1 MISVQKGMITM
12 TFNDNLIQLRKS
24 KGWSQEQLGEK
35 VNVSRQTVSKW
46 ELGLTT
52 PEMEKLIEL
61 SEIFDIT
68 IDELV
73 CKSAPQKNV
82 PQGQP
87 EKNPHRTFR
96 LSRIDYEYKSKTHI
110 GSLPLV
116 HINTTGKAKGVVA
129 IGAAA
134 KGIVS
139 LGLISFGI
147 LSWGFISIGLL
158 AIGGIAIGGA
168 ALGGL
173 ALGLLAVG
181 GLALGFFALGG
192 LAVGIY
198 SVGGC
203 AVAAKIALGGYASA
217 HIAVGDITS
226 GEYCFKTVNESMRL
240 IGSDVSQLRDTIIR
254 EFPDT
259 LKFIRELFCRAVK

>member
-1 MISVQKGMITM
+1 M
-12 TFNDNLIQLRKS
+12 TFNEKLTELRKA
-24 KGWSQEQLGEK
+24 KGWSQEQLGET

-61 SEIFDIT
+61 SEIFGIT

-73 CKSAPQKNV
+73 GKSAPQKNATEN
-82 PQGQP
+82 QAQ
-87 EKNPHRTFR
+87 ENSHRIFR
-96 LSRIDYEYKSKTHI
+96 LSRLNYEYKSKSHI

-116 HINTTGKAKGVVA
+116 HINTVGKAKGIVA
-129 IGAAA
+129 IGAVA

-139 LGLISFGI
+139 LGLVSLGLF
-147 LSWGFISIGLL
+147 SWGFISIGLL
-158 AIGGIAIGGA
+158 AIGGIALGGA

-173 ALGLLAVG
+173 AIGLLAVG

-203 AVAAKIALGGYASA
+203 AAAAKIALGGYASA
-217 HIAVGDITS
+217 HIAIGDITS
-226 GEYCFKTVNESMRL
+226 GEFCFKTASDSMRL
-240 IGSDVSQLRDTIIR
+240 ISAEVSELKDTIMR
-254 EFPDT
+254 EFPNT
-259 LKFIRELFCRAVK
+259 LKFIRELFCTAVK